1 VPVSGPKVPYRINQ
15 ASNAEFMMRKERQ
28 KPLRVRPSLI
38 HRMQLAASSGRQVDG
53 IWIGTYFAPEHLSR
67 VERALLLVKQHSPLH
82 YSRTIRDL
90 ECIWIFL
97 LPDGLAEY
105 KHSLR
110 ACVLDERFVAD
121 PATSVER
128 IASAIVH
135 EATHARLERYGI
147 GYDEDRRARIEAICF
162 RRELAFAARLPDSS
176 GLQQVIAEYLDW
188 YPANPDYFRD
198 APAIERLTNGEIEML
213 RHIGAPNWLIRTMPI
228 LKSVIGRARRLFRV
242 APRPGCSS

>member
-1 VPVSGPKVPYRINQ
+1 
-15 ASNAEFMMRKERQ
+15 
-28 KPLRVRPSLI
+28 
-38 HRMQLAASSGRQVDG
+38 
-53 IWIGTYFAPEHLSR
+53 
-67 VERALLLVKQHSPLH
+67 
-82 YSRTIRDL
+82 
-90 ECIWIFL
+90 
-97 LPDGLAEY
+97 
-105 KHSLR
+105 
-110 ACVLDERFVAD
+110 VLDERFVAD